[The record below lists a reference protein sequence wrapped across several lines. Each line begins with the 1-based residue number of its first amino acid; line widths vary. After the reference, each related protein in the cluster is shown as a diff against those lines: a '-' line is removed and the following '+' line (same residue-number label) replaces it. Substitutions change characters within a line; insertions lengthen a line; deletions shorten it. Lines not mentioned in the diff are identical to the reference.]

1 MMYTQTKTIQE
12 EKVLNFEIFVI
23 DTFFEEYYNDAIREY
38 AKRLGRYCKIK
49 LTKIK
54 DSSSLEA
61 ALNGKAYVIQIRPK
75 GRSLSSE
82 EFSKELSNLA
92 TSGISS
98 IAFIIGMKYA
108 SSDDSIS
115 LTTMDL
121 SPSLNTVCLYEQIYR
136 AYRIMHGAPYHK

>member
-1 MMYTQTKTIQE
+1 M
-12 EKVLNFEIFVI
+12 NFEIFVI
-23 DTFFEEYYNDAIREY
+23 DSFFEEYYNDAISEY

-92 TSGISS
+92 TSGVSS

-108 SSDDSIS
+108 SDESLS

-121 SPSLNTVCLYEQIYR
+121 SPALNTVCLYEQIYR
-136 AYRIMHGAPYHK
+136 AYRIMKNEPYHK

>member
-1 MMYTQTKTIQE
+1 MYTQTKPIQE
-12 EKVLNFEIFVI
+12 DEALNFEIFVI
-23 DTFFEEYYNDAIREY
+23 DTFFEDYYNDAISEY

-49 LTKIK
+49 LTKLK
-54 DSSSLEA
+54 DSFALEA
-61 ALNGKAYVIQIRPK
+61 ALNDKAYVIQIKPK

-98 IAFIIGMKYA
+98 IAFIIGMKYGSA
-108 SSDDSIS
+108 DESIS

-121 SPSLNTVCLYEQIYR
+121 SPTLNTVCLYEQIYR
-136 AYRIMHGAPYHK
+136 AYRIMHGEPYHK

>member
-1 MMYTQTKTIQE
+1 MMYTQIKPIQE
-12 EKVLNFEIFVI
+12 EEVLNFEIFVI

-54 DSSSLEA
+54 DSSTLEA

-92 TSGISS
+92 TSGVSS
-98 IAFIIGMKYA
+98 IAFIVGMKYA
-108 SSDDSIS
+108 SANESLS

-121 SPSLNTVCLYEQIYR
+121 SPALNTVCLYEQIYR
-136 AYRIMHGAPYHK
+136 AYRIMNGEPYHK